1 MSGELLNKLLN
12 ELLNNGEPIVVTTP
26 RDRIGHGPW
35 ARLFVAEVVGNE
47 GSTIAERGRAFARG
61 GNVHSVSVAAGR
73 IYARVTNDSGHD
85 CDVTFTAD
93 PIPPRIWTAV
103 TRSARLNPRLAAA
116 IEGREQSVHLEHLMR
131 FDWSEPLVPA
141 VDRACSC
148 AKSGTCEHVAAVAY
162 VFADLVDD
170 DPSLLLRWRGCGSTG
185 TVAAIVELPA
195 PDPAPDVV
203 VNLGDEP
210 WQAGRLPA
218 PRRLRPLPV
227 GAVLKCLGP
236 TELRIGAS
244 DLTDALQ
251 RAYVSLAA
259 PDSR

>member
-1 MSGELLNKLLN
+1 MNESGGGGRTNDDRAGGGWPPAG
-12 ELLNNGEPIVVTTP
+12 GE
-26 RDRIGHGPW
+26 RKEA
-35 ARLFVAEVVGNE
+35 ARRGEAKRG
-47 GSTIAERGRAFARG
+47 GCKKRGRQSGVRG
-61 GNVHSVSVAAGR
+61 
-73 IYARVTNDSGHD
+73 
-85 CDVTFTAD
+85 TAD
-93 PIPPRIWTAV
+93 PMPPRIWTAV

-131 FDWSEPLVPA
+131 FDWSEPLVPDVA
-141 VDRACSC
+141 RVCSC

-185 TVAAIVELPA
+185 AAVVIIEAPA
-195 PDPAPDVV
+195 PEPAPEAFTDVSD
-203 VNLGDEP
+203 GP

-251 RAYVSLAA
+251 RAYVSFATS
-259 PDSR
+259 DSR